1 MRSQLLKLGFQVP
14 AKTYTFESDEVT
26 QPAAR
31 EPELAKSS
39 ATLGMTATDEHA
51 IKLIS

>member
-39 ATLGMTATDEHA
+39 ATLGTTATTDMRF
-51 IKLIS
+51 S